1 MKEKNTYV
9 KYTRSELDTLPDET
23 DWDRVDALSDEDIDA
38 AASSDPDAPP
48 TDASFWKD
56 ATLVMPDSKSPSK
69 ILDNYME
76 GRVHKF
82 LESNIKEGS
91 LLSIVSAYFTIYA
104 FKKLEGSLSKIDG
117 LRFLLGEPKSIKSI
131 DPENTDEK
139 AYQIV
144 DKGLELNSQLE
155 QKAIAQECAA
165 WIGDDK
171 VEIRSARQS
180 NLLHGK
186 MYHIA
191 NNDVEKAMIGSSNFT
206 VRGLGLNTKGSNIE
220 LNLEVDDPVE
230 RGDLKAWFDRLWN
243 DKAHIENI
251 KEQVLDEL
259 ERLGENQKPQFI
271 YYKTLFHLFKGF
283 IDDQAQQGLLAEP
296 TQLIDTEIW
305 KKLYEFQK
313 HGVKGAIN
321 KILTY
326 NGCIIADSVGL
337 GKTFEALAV
346 IKYFEMRNNN
356 VLVLCPKKLQDNW
369 TVYKADNN
377 SEQNLFLKDRFNYTV
392 LSHTDLSYDRGK
404 RGSVR
409 LETINWGNYDL
420 VVIDESHN
428 FRNNTLGKRD
438 ETGKLIRMSR
448 YQRLME
454 SIIQSGVKTKVLL
467 LSATPVNNNLKD
479 LRNQIHFLT
488 EGADDAFNESL
499 GIPNISNT
507 LANAQFT
514 FNQWS
519 KQGKNPNPH
528 ALLEQLSSTFFKL
541 LDAVTIARSR
551 KHIKKYYKDSLH
563 ELGGFPERS
572 RPKTVYPALVDVKT
586 ANPSEPVMSY
596 DDLNDHISKYQLSL
610 FNPSK
615 YILDD
620 YQSQYDVQQ
629 IPNFTQNEREHYL
642 IGMMKVNFLKRL
654 ESSVSSFA
662 ITMERTIEKIKGLED
677 RIRLF
682 QQFRADHTDLDMD
695 DLKIED
701 LDDEDLEA
709 AMQVGEKLVIK
720 MAHLDVEWWL
730 KDLARDRQQLEPL
743 YHFAKGITVARD
755 AKLAKLKEMVAEK
768 VKTPTIDKRGRPNR
782 KVLVFTAFAD
792 TAKYLYDALHQWAT
806 EELGIHTAMVSG
818 GSSGCRTT
826 FGEKQF
832 NDILTN
838 FSPVSK
844 HRSQI
849 QSMSQDEEIDL
860 LIGTD
865 CISEGQ
871 NLQDCDYLINYDIH
885 WNPVRII
892 QRFGRIDRIGSI
904 NHTVQ
909 LVNFFPTKDL
919 DHYLN
924 LKTRV
929 ESRMA
934 LVDMT
939 ATQGDNLLAPEEI
952 EGAIQTD
959 LGYRDKQLLRLR
971 EEVLDLEDFNE
982 NVALNDFTLEDFRID
997 LMQYIENKRKELEN
1011 APAGL
1016 YAVVPPHPDY
1026 PMIAPGVVFCLQQKV
1041 ESKENKQINPTH
1053 PYFLVYIREDGEI
1066 RFNFAQAKQVLEM
1079 YRVLCAGVDAPYREL
1094 CDLFDKRT
1102 AHGAEMEHYND
1113 LLYKAIQSLSESYGT
1128 HAIENLLSGGNLPD
1142 SDEHI
1147 NHMTDFELITWLVI
1161 L

>member
-1 MKEKNTYV
+1 M
-9 KYTRSELDTLPDET
+9 
-23 DWDRVDALSDEDIDA
+23 A
-38 AASSDPDAPP
+38 
-48 TDASFWKD
+48 
-56 ATLVMPDSKSPSK
+56 DSKSPSK

-82 LESNIKEGS
+82 LESNIEEGS
-91 LLSIVSAYFTIYA
+91 SLSIVSAYFTIYA
-104 FKKLEGSLSKIDG
+104 FKKLESSLNKIGG
-117 LRFLLGEPKSIKSI
+117 LRFLLGEPKSIRSI

-144 DKGLELNSQLE
+144 DKGLELNNQLE

-165 WIGDDK
+165 WIAADK
-171 VEIRSARQS
+171 VDIRSVRES

-191 NNDVEKAMIGSSNFT
+191 NNGVEKAMIGSSNFT

-220 LNLEVDDPVE
+220 LNLEVEDHTE

-243 DKAHIENI
+243 DEVHVKDI

-259 ERLGENQKPQFI
+259 KRLGMNQNPQFI
-271 YYKTLFHLFKGF
+271 YYKTLFHLFKDF
-283 IDDQAQQGLLAEP
+283 IDDQAQRGLLTEP

-305 KKLYEFQK
+305 KRLFEFQK

-346 IKYFEMRNNN
+346 IKYFELRNNN
-356 VLVLCPKKLQDNW
+356 ILVLCPKKLRDNW

-392 LSHTDLSYDRGK
+392 LSHTDLSYDKGK
-404 RGSVR
+404 RGDIK

-428 FRNNTLGKRD
+428 FRNNTRGKRD
-438 ETGKLIRMSR
+438 ETGKLIKMSR
-448 YQRLME
+448 YERLME
-454 SIIQSGVKTKVLL
+454 SIIKKGVKTKVLM

-488 EGADDAFNESL
+488 EGADDAFYDEL
-499 GIPNISNT
+499 GIPNVSNT
-507 LANAQFT
+507 LRNAQHT

-519 KQGKNPNPH
+519 KRGKNPDPD
-528 ALLEQLSSTFFKL
+528 ALLEELNSTFFKL

-551 KHIKKYYKDSLH
+551 KHIKEYYKDSLP
-563 ELGGFPERS
+563 ELGGFPERNP
-572 RPKTVYPALVDVKT
+572 PKTVYPPLVN
-586 ANPSEPVMSY
+586 AAAPSPPVMSY
-596 DDLNDHISKYQLSL
+596 DELNDHISKYQLSL

-615 YILDD
+615 YILDE
-620 YQSQYDVQQ
+620 YQSQYDVRQV
-629 IPNFTQNEREHYL
+629 PNFTQTEREHYL

-662 ITMERTIEKIKGLED
+662 ITMERTIEKIKGFEK
-677 RIRLF
+677 RIRRF
-682 QQFRADHTDLDMD
+682 QQFRAEHADLDVD

-701 LDDEDLEA
+701 LDDEELEA

-720 MAHLDVEWWL
+720 MVHLDVEWWL

-743 YHFAKGITVARD
+743 YRFAKGITVSRD
-755 AKLAKLKEMVAEK
+755 AKLAKLKELVAEK
-768 VKTPTIDKRGRPNR
+768 VKTPTTDKQGCPNR

-792 TAKYLYDALHQWAT
+792 TAKYLYDALHQWAI
-806 EELGIHTAMVSG
+806 EEIGIHIAMVSG
-818 GSSGCRTT
+818 GSSDCQTT
-826 FGEKQF
+826 FGDKQF

-844 HRSQI
+844 HRNQM

-892 QRFGRIDRIGSI
+892 QRFGRIDRINSI
-904 NHTVQ
+904 NHSVQ
-909 LVNFFPTKDL
+909 LVNFFPTKQL
-919 DHYLN
+919 DRYLN
-924 LKTRV
+924 LKPRV

-934 LVDMT
+934 LVDIT

-952 EGAIQTD
+952 QGAIQTD

-982 NVALNDFTLEDFRID
+982 TVALNEFTLEDFRID
-997 LMQYIENKRKELEN
+997 LMRYIADKREELEN
-1011 APAGL
+1011 TPSGL

-1026 PMIAPGVVFCLQQKV
+1026 PMITPGVVFCLKQKE

-1053 PYFLVYIREDGEI
+1053 PYFLIYIRDDGEI
-1066 RFNFAQAKQVLEM
+1066 RFNFVQAKQVLDM
-1079 YRVLCAGVDAPYREL
+1079 YRELCVGVDTPYDDL
-1094 CDLFDKRT
+1094 CDLFDKQT
-1102 AHGAEMEHYND
+1102 LHGAEMEHYND
-1113 LLYKAIQSLSESYGT
+1113 LLDKAIQSLRTSYGT
-1128 HAIENLLSGGNLPD
+1128 RAIENLLSGGKLPD
-1142 SDEHI
+1142 SAEHI